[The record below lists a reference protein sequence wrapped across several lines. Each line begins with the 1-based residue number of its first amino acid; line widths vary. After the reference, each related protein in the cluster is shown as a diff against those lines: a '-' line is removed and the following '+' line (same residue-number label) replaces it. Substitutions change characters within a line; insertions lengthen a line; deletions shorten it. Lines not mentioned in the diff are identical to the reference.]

1 MESVRKINLLDATQ
15 GQVYHDK
22 FGWVG
27 SKISVEAKG
36 KKIDRYNN
44 STEIKIANGNFNIGY
59 ESNGNITQKSFSD
72 ISSQLNNRQ
81 LLDFDFCTIKI
92 YYRNYGGYV
101 YNENI
106 EIHDPQITYLWQGIV
121 INKTSEI
128 EVYEGERRDLDLKDW
143 QIKENLRVQY
153 HNDHI
158 KGTFVVT
165 EVFEQPNRENKLCV
179 IEPLIK
185 SESSEKEI
193 KPITINC
200 NQNVLRSVP
209 YETYDEAPDET
220 SIFNEPLN
228 EEMLAPFVEKTTD
241 QSKEANLYWLPIEEA
256 SGYSVTLY
264 KKRNNDA
271 DQQKNKVYFLQ
282 RFEIDRNK
290 HWLTLN
296 DLIGKGYIII
306 LEAENRQG
314 QIIAKTRG
322 INLDTKKL
330 EWF

>member
-1 MESVRKINLLDATQ
+1 MESVRKINLLDATHE
-15 GQVYHDK
+15 QVYHDEY
-22 FGWVG
+22 GWVSRRLTVRVG
-27 SKISVEAKG
+27 G
-36 KKIDRYNN
+36 K
-44 STEIKIANGNFNIGY
+44 
-59 ESNGNITQKSFSD
+59 ITQNGRNTDGTWELHQIYIKNNQGDYKRLGD
-72 ISSQLNNRQ
+72 IQLTNRQ
-81 LLDFDFCTIKI
+81 LLDFDFGEVFIKPVHYGT
-92 YYRNYGGYV
+92 YYK
-101 YNENI
+101 I
-106 EIHDPQITYLWQGIV
+106 EEQKVLFSWFKKEITANSQ
-121 INKTSEI
+121 I
-128 EVYEGERRDLDLKDW
+128 EVYEGVRSDTTLKDW

-153 HNDHI
+153 SSDYI

-271 DQQKNKVYFLQ
+271 EQQKNKVYFLQ

>member
-15 GQVYHDK
+15 EQVYHDK
-22 FGWVG
+22 YGWVS
-27 SKISVEAKG
+27 SKISAEVKG
-36 KKIDRYNN
+36 KKIDKYNK
-44 STEIKIANGNFNIGY
+44 STEIKITNGTFLIGY
-59 ESNGNITQKSFSD
+59 ESDCFISKKSFEE

-81 LLDFDFCTIKI
+81 LLEYDFNSVKI
-92 YYRNYGGYV
+92 YAKNYAGYG
-101 YNENI
+101 YLNDT
-106 EIHDPQITYLWQGIV
+106 EIHDPKITFLWRDRI
-121 INKTSEI
+121 IKKTSKI
-128 EVYEGERRDLDLKDW
+128 EVYEGIKIDIPLKDW
-143 QIKENLRVQY
+143 QIKENLHVQCNSY
-153 HNDHI
+153 G
-158 KGTFVVT
+158 KGTFVVA

-185 SESSEKEI
+185 CESKEKET
-193 KPITINC
+193 KPIIINC
-200 NQNVLRSVP
+200 NQNALYSVP
-209 YETYDEAPDET
+209 YETYVEAPDET

-228 EEMLAPFVEKTTD
+228 EGMLAPFVEKIAD

-256 SGYSVTLY
+256 SEYTVSLY

-314 QIIAKTRG
+314 QTIAKTRG